1 MSAEDFE
8 GIKILAKQNHQN
20 RVSKTPERLEYA
32 ITQLEKHKLEYRVCN
47 QATGQI
53 NVRTA
58 NGKTFTFYAGTGKIL
73 KHNER
78 GIANFIRICR
88 LGV

>member
-8 GIKILAKQNHQN
+8 GIKILAKQNHRS
-20 RVSKTPERLEYA
+20 RVAKTPERVKYA
-32 ITQLEKHKLEYRVCN
+32 ISQLEKAGVEYKVCN
-47 QATGQI
+47 QVTGQI
-53 NVRTA
+53 NAKTVR
-58 NGKTFTFYAGTGKIL
+58 GKTLTFYAGTGKIAGR
-73 KHNER
+73 NER